1 MQAIFTATQAKWAET
16 NDHLDVKLHLLEST
30 IRFYANVKKVCMGY
44 PIAGCV
50 VRLVL
55 QVDAKLDTAQRIFA
69 SKESPVDVKTCEQLL
84 HSHEQ
89 LLDEVKRECKNLKTE
104 GNALCDRLSPW
115 VQLKPLSPA
124 SSNVSAYCSPVLR
137 QDGSRFR
144 RSLDHLDVANGKEET
159 SVDQINQALM
169 GVEVREA
176 HCKEMFSLRE
186 QHLKHVARKIKFEIS
201 VREVSIQEPHA
212 TSNY

>member
-1 MQAIFTATQAKWAET
+1 M
-16 NDHLDVKLHLLEST
+16 V
-30 IRFYANVKKVCMGY
+30 Y
-44 PIAGCV
+44 PIAGCI
-50 VRLVL
+50 VRMVL

-69 SKESPVDVKTCEQLL
+69 SKESPLDVETCEQVLQ
-84 HSHEQ
+84 SHEQ
-89 LLDEVKRECKNLKTE
+89 LLDEVKRECKSLKTE

-115 VQLKPLSPA
+115 VQLKSNGST
-124 SSNVSAYCSPVLR
+124 SSSVSAYCSPVLR

-176 HCKEMFSLRE
+176 HCRELFSLRE
-186 QHLKHVARKIKFEIS
+186 KHLKHVARKIKFELS
-201 VREVSIQEPHA
+201 VREVSTCITVCTHTRERTHTTHTHTHTHTHTKHTHA
-212 TSNY
+212 HAHYTHRLIDNVIM